1 MILAMSKVR
10 ILGPR
15 GRLDDVL
22 RALQDLSLL
31 HLSVPDTPTPI
42 EPVRLDPGQERERA
56 HLEAALAD
64 VDQALAGLDA
74 GAGAPASGPAEPST
88 TDFARWARLAGRL
101 RREAERLKAR
111 GAELEEER
119 ALILKYQHFFSAFR
133 ALLESESRW
142 PNATAYHVLL
152 KSGDAGTIPQLR
164 ASLAAILG
172 EEFQLYSHPLPSGET
187 ALLVVVSAQAAG
199 RVERLLAEARV
210 QEIPVPQAYGGRSLT
225 EAIPKMLARLG
236 EIPGALAEVSGR
248 RASLARSHGAD
259 LRRARLAFHDRLQA
273 LGALPLSGVTP
284 RAFVIEGWVP
294 TRAQH
299 ELEAGLQQRCGDEV
313 VVSEISREEWESE
326 QAPVV
331 LSNPRLLR
339 PFEILIRLLPLP
351 RYGSIDP
358 TPFIAVFFPAFF
370 GLMVGDVGYGIVL
383 AVIGLVLHARSRPG
397 STLRNVSEIIGP
409 CALFSILAGFLY
421 GELFGDLGTRWLGLR
436 PLAFSREEAI
446 VPFLLLAVALGTVHV
461 LLGLVLGMVSARRHP
476 RQAMGRGI
484 SALMVVLVVLAL
496 LAAVEVLPRRFFTP
510 MVIAL
515 LVAFPILIVLEGLV
529 APIELLATLGNIL
542 SYARIMALG
551 VASVMLAVVANRM
564 VGAVGSVVVGVVFA
578 LLFHLVNFAIAMF
591 SPTIHALRLHYV
603 EFFGKFYSPG
613 GVRYQPFGH
622 WTRASGPPGPVRAAP
637 RSTRHAA

>member
-1 MILAMSKVR
+1 VILAMSKVR

-15 GRLDDVL
+15 QRLDEVL

-31 HLSVPDTPTPI
+31 HLSPPETPAPLA
-42 EPVRLDPGQERERA
+42 PVQLDAAQERERG
-56 HLEAALAD
+56 HLRAALAD
-64 VDQALAGLDA
+64 VEQALETLDA
-74 GAGAPASGPAEPST
+74 VAGTPAGGPGVPST
-88 TDFARWARLAGRL
+88 TDFARWARLAGRV
-101 RREAERLKAR
+101 RRETERL
-111 GAELEEER
+111 GTEHAELEEER

-164 ASLAAILG
+164 ASLAAVIG
-172 EEFQLYSHPLPSGET
+172 DEFQLYSHALPSGET

-210 QEIPVPQAYGGRSLT
+210 QEIPVPAAYGGRSLT

-236 EIPGALAEVSGR
+236 DIPHQLEELASRRRALAR
-248 RASLARSHGAD
+248 THGAD
-259 LRRARLAFHDRLQA
+259 LRRARLALHDRLRA
-273 LGALPLSGVTP
+273 LEALPLSGVTP

-294 TRAQH
+294 TRARR
-299 ELEAGLQQRCGDEV
+299 ELETGLQQRCGDEV
-313 VVSEISREEWESE
+313 VMTEIAREEWESE

-339 PFEILIRLLPLP
+339 PFETLIRLLPLP

-370 GLMVGDVGYGIVL
+370 GLMVGDVGYGTVL

-397 STLRNVSEIIGP
+397 TTLRNVSEIIGP

-421 GELFGDLGTRWLGLR
+421 GELFGDLGSRWLGLR
-436 PLAFSREEAI
+436 PIVFSREEAI
-446 VPFLLLAVALGTVHV
+446 VPFLLLAVALGAVHV
-461 LLGLVLGMVSARRHP
+461 LLGLVLGVVSARRHP

-484 SALMVVLVVLAL
+484 SALMVVLVILAL
-496 LAAVEVLPRRFFTP
+496 LAAVDVLPRRFFSPT
-510 MVIAL
+510 VIGL
-515 LVAFPILIVLEGLV
+515 LVAFPILIILEGLV

-551 VASVMLAVVANRM
+551 VASVMLAIVANRM
-564 VGAVGSVVVGVVFA
+564 VGAVGSVAVGIVFA
-578 LLFHLVNFAIAMF
+578 LLFHLVNFAIAIF

-603 EFFGKFYSPG
+603 EFFGKFFSPG
-613 GVRYQPFGH
+613 GVRYEPFGH
-622 WTRASGPPGPVRAAP
+622 WTRASGPPGSMRAAP
-637 RSTRHAA
+637 RTTRHAA